1 MGYYDRAKIC
11 ELTGS
16 YLLNQLANIIDKE
29 SIGLYRN
36 DGLGFLQ
43 NITGP
48 KTDHLRKSIMKLFKN
63 CGLGIAV
70 QTNLQIMNLL
80 DDQFYVDT
88 KTYQPC
94 RKPDSTPMANRLLAL
109 LNVIPT
115 SKKTVKKSD
124 HLIHNFQSRYF
135 HNYHN
140 YQNRLYVIIM
150 SCTLFRVNLHSIV
163 A

>member
-1 MGYYDRAKIC
+1 
-11 ELTGS
+11 
-16 YLLNQLANIIDKE
+16 
-29 SIGLYRN
+29 
-36 DGLGFLQ
+36 
-43 NITGP
+43 
-48 KTDHLRKSIMKLFKN
+48 MKLFKN

-94 RKPDSTPMANRLLAL
+94 RKPDNTPMVNRLLAL
-109 LNVIPT
+109 LNVIPS

-150 SCTLFRVNLHSIV
+150 SCTLFRANLHSIV